1 MGKRLI
7 DANALR
13 KLIAN
18 EIKTA
23 EEIGTHDAD
32 VCKASLMMAVAY
44 INIAPTIDAV
54 PCWIPCGERLPKEY
68 NEYLCCDK
76 DGEYYVNYLED
87 AYWAREFTESESIV
101 AWMPLPEPY
110 DGERKDNEDS

>member
-1 MGKRLI
+1 MRLI
-7 DANALR
+7 DADAL
-13 KLIAN
+13 
-18 EIKTA
+18 KTKA
-23 EEIGTHDAD
+23 ETIQTIDCWHMRTEEQ
-32 VCKASLMMAVAY
+32 AVLVEH
-44 INIAPTIDAV
+44 IDNAPTIDAV